1 MVQTAPS
8 AQHQVSDQHFNQPL
22 GPEQVARIQEVCRRL
37 KMKSLKQ
44 IEFLPRSTDFLA
56 EFTKE
61 SEQPWAGHCTE
72 LLEFLQAEVGE
83 HAEIVSPAGYQRVTK
98 EAPHK
103 AIVIQE
109 IYPNG

>member
-1 MVQTAPS
+1 MVQTVPS
-8 AQHQVSDQHFNQPL
+8 ASIQSSKTRFNQTL
-22 GPEQVARIQEVCRRL
+22 SPEQIARIQKVCRRL

-44 IEFLPRSTDFLA
+44 IEFLPRSADFLA

-98 EAPHK
+98 EDPQK